1 MVCRLKRKSIFHPHS
16 DSISYVVSQKPRSV
30 LSSHVK
36 SIVAIA
42 TTMNISRQQKR
53 EEKKPYT
60 YTLNENGKIA
70 EFHNSTW
77 TTKTHLSRTCDV
89 RTKTL
94 VFIYFLMLFS
104 SCVCFFSLSRWIRFK
119 NKVRFS
125 SFRASLRKSPSVL
138 FFHFEPHIFSLPV
151 SCWPFQIGG
160 EREYVNVLC
169 VSHTLMPP
177 MSTHATSRIYFY
189 FPCVFDAYGGRA
201 HSKTS
206 LAHPIFI
213 LACLCPFCVRFYSF
227 RSTFFFCFAHQNIAE
242 NRE

>member
-1 MVCRLKRKSIFHPHS
+1 MWCAHEN
-16 DSISYVVSQKPRSV
+16 PRF
-30 LSSHVK
+30 
-36 SIVAIA
+36 
-42 TTMNISRQQKR
+42 
-53 EEKKPYT
+53 Y
-60 YTLNENGKIA
+60 
-70 EFHNSTW
+70 
-77 TTKTHLSRTCDV
+77 
-89 RTKTL
+89 
-94 VFIYFLMLFS
+94 LFS
-104 SCVCFFSLSRWIRFK
+104 DVIFFLCVFFSLSRWIRFK

-138 FFHFEPHIFSLPV
+138 FFHFQPHIFSLPV

-206 LAHPIFI
+206 LAHPIVI

-227 RSTFFFCFAHQNIAE
+227 RSTFLFLLCTPKHCREQGIKQKKNDRPERRRKMRREKNEVSHHIAIHTPSLLCTHRMVLWHHICSRRNHITSSE
-242 NRE
+242 QWAYTKKKQTKKKKSSGHRWYPLVHTI